1 MTNEPAA
8 TQPHV
13 TGIAPWLSVADAT
26 RAVTFCKAAFGAE
39 ERERLDDG
47 AGNVIVANLRIGDA
61 SSWVQADPDASP
73 DALGGSPV
81 RMIVTVDD
89 PDSLFAQ
96 AVAAGASVIASVHE
110 EQGWRVGRITDPS
123 GRHWELAKPLT
134 PLTPPGIDP

>member
-1 MTNEPAA
+1 MANEPAA

-47 AGNVIVANLRIGDA
+47 AGNVIVDNPRIGDA
-61 SSWVQADPDASP
+61 SFWVQADPDASP
-73 DALGGSPV
+73 EALASESPV

-96 AVAAGASVIASVHE
+96 AVAAGATVIASVHE
-110 EQGWRVGRITDPS
+110 EQGWRVGRIANPS
-123 GRHWELAKPLT
+123 GHHWELAKPLT
-134 PLTPPGIDP
+134 P